1 MPADPAPKQDGEQP
15 EVAALRKKLRG
26 EPLSDEERSL
36 LASTYRAPPQN
47 DVASVPHED
56 VMKELE
62 ERKRRGG

>member
-1 MPADPAPKQDGEQP
+1 MPADPAPKQDREQP

-36 LASTYRAPPQN
+36 LESTYRAPPQN
-47 DVASVPHED
+47 DVGVPHED

-62 ERKRRGG
+62 ERKRRSG